1 MTITSPRQ
9 SHGPAQSGPD
19 RLRELWAW
27 LTRCEADGCRERP
40 VHLGWCARH
49 APAYDPG
56 PDEYW
61 GDPKADQ
68 HAV

>member
-1 MTITSPRQ
+1 MTITSPWQ
-9 SHGPAQSGPD
+9 PSGSAQSGPE
-19 RLRELWAW
+19 RLKALWKW
-27 LTRCEADGCRERP
+27 LTTCDAEGCAERP

-61 GDPKADQ
+61 GDEETDQ
-68 HAV
+68 PAV